1 MTYAERQQARKK
13 LADERP
19 AFKIRKGKKDITEY
33 PDQAKPKSRQAR
45 FYDPDSP
52 FGKNSLVYQ
61 LKTGKLREEL
71 KALESKDGGRSSD
84 SAFQRSGP
92 RPDLRP
98 LPRRGDSSLRGSANT
113 RSARRARDKMD
124 VFDPVAELSRP
135 AGSSRGT
142 PRGGRDSFKDR
153 DTPRRDRDATRR
165 ERGDF
170 GDKDTSSRGR
180 DAPRR
185 DTDRGSRRASR
196 EDRDSF
202 KDRDAPRR
210 DTNRGSR
217 ATPREDRDVSKP
229 NKDRDPVSVPY
240 TTAASQFLYGRSVVE
255 AALRSSRRKLY
266 HLYVSGGDQRH
277 SAAGDTVIITKLA
290 ERKQI
295 PVTVVPPENARLMAK
310 MADSRPHNG
319 FILEASP
326 LPQPPL
332 TALGPLPEDYATNP
346 VVPLELGHQ
355 SAEEAEINGTAT
367 SIPSPSA
374 SHKPLVVVLDKILD
388 PGNLGNILRSV
399 SFLGASAVA
408 ITRRG
413 SADLTPVVL
422 KASAGASETLHLF
435 SITNLPE
442 FLNASRAN
450 GWSTFAAVASGPNGA
465 KQRRHMD
472 LWDVQAQDPLRRE
485 PCVLIIGNEGEGLD
499 RLTVKKA
506 DYEVN
511 IPSLSG
517 STVVDSL
524 NVGTAAAL
532 LCSAFLSGVSKDMA
546 GFGGIGG
553 ENGEKGESLF

>member
-1 MTYAERQQARKK
+1 MTYAERQQARKQ

-33 PDQAKPKSRQAR
+33 PDKAKPKSRQAR

-52 FGKNSLVYQ
+52 FGKKSLVYQ

-71 KALESKDGGRSSD
+71 KALEGKDSDGSSD

-98 LPRRGDSSLRGSANT
+98 MPSRSGSSLRGRPNT

-135 AGSSRGT
+135 AGSSTGTLRGE
-142 PRGGRDSFKDR
+142 RDSFKNR
-153 DTPRRDRDATRR
+153 DTPRRDRDASRR
-165 ERGDF
+165 ERDDF
-170 GDKDTSSRGR
+170 RDKDTPLRRRDSLKNRDAPIGGR

-185 DTDRGSRRASR
+185 DTDRGSRDAST
-196 EDRDSF
+196 EDR
-202 KDRDAPRR
+202 
-210 DTNRGSR
+210 
-217 ATPREDRDVSKP
+217 VSKP
-229 NKDRDPVSVPY
+229 RKDRDPISIPY
-240 TTAASQFLYGRSVVE
+240 TTAASQFLYGKSVVE

-266 HLYVSGGDQRH
+266 HLYVAGGDQRH
-277 SAAGDTVIITKLA
+277 SAVDDTVIIKKLA

-295 PVTVVPPENARLMAK
+295 PITIVPPENARLMAK

-332 TALGPLPEDYATNP
+332 TALGPLPEDYATKP

-367 SIPSPSA
+367 SVPAPSA
-374 SHKPLVVVLDKILD
+374 SHKPFVVVLDRILD

-422 KASAGASETLHLF
+422 KASAGASETLNLF
-435 SITNLPE
+435 SIANLPE

-485 PCVLIIGNEGEGLD
+485 PCVLLIGNEGDGLD
-499 RLTVKKA
+499 RLVVKKA

-511 IPSLSG
+511 IPNLSG
-517 STVVDSL
+517 SSVVDSL

-532 LCSAFLSGVSKDMA
+532 LCSAFLSGVSREMA
-546 GFGGIGG
+546 GFGGIG
-553 ENGEKGESLF
+553 EKKGESLF

>member
-1 MTYAERQQARKK
+1 MTYAERQQARKQ

-33 PDQAKPKSRQAR
+33 PDKAKPKSRQAR

-52 FGKNSLVYQ
+52 FGKKSLVYQ

-71 KALESKDGGRSSD
+71 KALEGKDSDGSSD

-98 LPRRGDSSLRGSANT
+98 MPSRSGSSLRGRPNT

-135 AGSSRGT
+135 AGSSTGTLRGE
-142 PRGGRDSFKDR
+142 RDSFKNR
-153 DTPRRDRDATRR
+153 DTPRRDRDASRR
-165 ERGDF
+165 ERDDF
-170 GDKDTSSRGR
+170 RDKDTPLRRRDSLKNRDAPIGGR

-185 DTDRGSRRASR
+185 DTDRGSRDAST
-196 EDRDSF
+196 EDR
-202 KDRDAPRR
+202 
-210 DTNRGSR
+210 
-217 ATPREDRDVSKP
+217 VSKP
-229 NKDRDPVSVPY
+229 RKDRDPISIPY
-240 TTAASQFLYGRSVVE
+240 TTAASQFLYGKSVVE

-277 SAAGDTVIITKLA
+277 SAGDDTVIIKKLA
-290 ERKQI
+290 ERKHI
-295 PVTVVPPENARLMAK
+295 PITIVPPENARLMAK

-332 TALGPLPEDYATNP
+332 TALGPLPEDYATKP

-367 SIPSPSA
+367 SIPAPSA
-374 SHKPLVVVLDKILD
+374 SHKPLVVVLDRILD

-422 KASAGASETLHLF
+422 KASAGASETLNLF

-472 LWDVQAQDPLRRE
+472 LWDVQAQDPLKRE
-485 PCVLIIGNEGEGLD
+485 PCVLLIGNEGEGLD
-499 RLTVKKA
+499 RLVVKKA

-511 IPSLSG
+511 IPNLSG
-517 STVVDSL
+517 SSVVDSL

-532 LCSAFLSGVSKDMA
+532 LCSAFLSGVSREMA
-546 GFGGIGG
+546 GFGGIG
-553 ENGEKGESLF
+553 EKKGESLF